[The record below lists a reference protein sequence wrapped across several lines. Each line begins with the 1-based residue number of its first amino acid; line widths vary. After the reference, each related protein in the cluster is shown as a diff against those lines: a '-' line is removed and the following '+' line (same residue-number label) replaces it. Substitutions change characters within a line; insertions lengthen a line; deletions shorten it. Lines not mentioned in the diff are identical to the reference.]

1 MALGIFSS
9 RDSKAQTDNR
19 STSSNEETVI
29 KPEKSYDAEAGLG
42 RIEDPS
48 RRDVDE
54 GDSITI
60 GKQIEMEAEN
70 AIKYRTCSWPKVR
83 QFSPNQ
89 ELQDAGLTHST
100 DCRLALL

>member
-1 MALGIFSS
+1 MALGFLGKS
-9 RDSKAQTDNR
+9 SKARGDNHSNS
-19 STSSNEETVI
+19 STEERVS

-70 AIKYRTCSWPKVR
+70 AIKYRTCSWPKVKIPPNN
-83 QFSPNQ
+83 FSM
-89 ELQDAGLTHST
+89 QD
-100 DCRLALL
+100 